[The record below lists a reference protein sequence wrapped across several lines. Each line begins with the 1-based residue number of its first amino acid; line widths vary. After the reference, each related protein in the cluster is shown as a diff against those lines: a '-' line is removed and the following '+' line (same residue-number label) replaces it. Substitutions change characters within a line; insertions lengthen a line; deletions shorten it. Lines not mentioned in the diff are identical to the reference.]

1 MEEPDATIERALVR
15 MRRDQQ
21 AGHLQRRA
29 TAPAET
35 DAAPAAADAAANAAR
50 FRYLDALDDATDGL
64 PISQIADAIGV
75 DRPRASRLTTAL
87 VADGLA
93 ERRGDPADSRVTR
106 IRLTPAGRAVVDG
119 VHATRRHA
127 VTEALRKARFTGA
140 EAETFAELLD
150 RFVEAWPRA

>member
-29 TAPAET
+29 ATARN
-35 DAAPAAADAAANAAR
+35 ADAAR

-64 PISQIADAIGV
+64 PISQIAAAIGV
-75 DRPRASRLTTAL
+75 DRPRASRLTTEL
-87 VADGLA
+87 VADGLV

-106 IRLTPAGRAVVDG
+106 IRLTPTGRAMVDG
-119 VHATRRHA
+119 VHATRRDA
-127 VTEALRKARFTGA
+127 VTEALRTARSTEA
-140 EAETFAELLD
+140 EAGMLAELLD
-150 RFVEAWPRA
+150 RFVAAWPRA